1 MLELH
6 IVQVINGHS
15 GKTCIGS
22 TSFTSVKAGGSF
34 SKLKGTA
41 EQRKMIKIITD
52 IYNFS
57 SKRTFLCNFRFILVC
72 NCVIFQ
78 EHLLERGWL

>member
-1 MLELH
+1 MLKLH
-6 IVQVINGHS
+6 IVEVINGHS
-15 GKTCIGS
+15 GKNVLE
-22 TSFTSVKAGGSF
+22 VKAGVSF

-57 SKRTFLCNFRFILVC
+57 SKCTFFCM
-72 NCVIFQ
+72 
-78 EHLLERGWL
+78 